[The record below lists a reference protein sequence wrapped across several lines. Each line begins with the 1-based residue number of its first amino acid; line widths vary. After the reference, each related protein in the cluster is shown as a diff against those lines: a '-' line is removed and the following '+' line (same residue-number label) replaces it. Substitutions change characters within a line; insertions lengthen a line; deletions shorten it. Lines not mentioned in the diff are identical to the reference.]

1 MPFEAQFLHG
11 NPLMVDHTPG
21 SAVSAGQVVVV
32 GDRPLVAHLD
42 IAANALGALAAGG
55 GVYKCV
61 AGEAI
66 AVGKKVWFNDTSN
79 KMVESGAHKFFGI
92 SVTAAAADGDAIN
105 VHHCPDGTT
114 GS

>member
-11 NPLMVDHTPG
+11 EPLMVDHTPG
-21 SAVSAGQVVVV
+21 SAVSAGEVVVV
-32 GDRPLVAHLD
+32 GDRPLIAHLD

-55 GVYKCV
+55 GVYKV
-61 AGEAI
+61 TAGEAI
-66 AVGKKVWFNDTSN
+66 AVGKKVWWDTAAN
-79 KMVESGAHKFFGI
+79 KVVESGAHKHFGV

-105 VHHCPDGTT
+105 VQHAPDGTT